1 MLCNFKKPCCIL
13 RKLQSVFIFNSYY
26 YKMLTC
32 TILYHFISLARHHD
46 FKMQNILHH
55 FKCQDATI
63 KGYVNMYNVKY
74 ITLFHDKANVQL
86 TTFKDSMLFTI
97 STCIINLKCDN
108 LLQIQVVNKKIMIL
122 KMQMYFL
129 RQGPLKPKF

>member
-1 MLCNFKKPCCIL
+1 
-13 RKLQSVFIFNSYY
+13 
-26 YKMLTC
+26 
-32 TILYHFISLARHHD
+32 
-46 FKMQNILHH
+46 
-55 FKCQDATI
+55 
-63 KGYVNMYNVKY
+63 MYNWP
-74 ITLFHDKANVQL
+74 Q
-86 TTFKDSMLFTI
+86 FKDSMLFTK